1 MLFDVFIGYNERWML
16 NAEAAA
22 EGEGWTN
29 FPASGRTGKC
39 EQYLSHGCIFLVR
52 LFALNSLTY
61 LLTLKLLVTYK
72 LLMIQFDYKFYNPT
86 LSYNNE
92 DLMLWKENVW

>member
-1 MLFDVFIGYNERWML
+1 ML

-22 EGEGWTN
+22 AGEGWTN
-29 FPASGRTGKC
+29 FPASGGTGKC
-39 EQYLSHGCIFLVR
+39 AQYLSHGCIFLAR

-72 LLMIQFDYKFYNPT
+72 LLMIQFDYKFYNLT
-86 LSYNNE
+86 IMKIWYSEKRMFDN
-92 DLMLWKENVW
+92 MC